1 MLYETDA
8 EDLIDF
14 AKRWASLGDAV
25 AEQVEQVL
33 DCPRVAAGLV
43 EAQADQEV
51 NPNAIRLARE
61 RLQGLSEEL
70 DQAFDDYFA
79 LVAEARR

>member
-25 AEQVEQVL
+25 AEQVEQIL
-33 DCPRVAAGLV
+33 DCPRVAAGLRDRAGLYSGSSHL
-43 EAQADQEV
+43 EPA
-51 NPNAIRLARE
+51 ARPP
-61 RLQGLSEEL
+61 
-70 DQAFDDYFA
+70 
-79 LVAEARR
+79 RRRASGGR